1 MVTQN
6 RLKEIFTYD
15 KSNGIFLRIKGTRKV
30 GYVNTK
36 GYIRISV
43 DGKGYFAHHL
53 AWLYVYGIFPETTI
67 DHINNVRTD
76 NSIDNLRLVSC
87 AENSKNM
94 KMNKNNKTGIV
105 GVSWSSKARKWS
117 AEITVNLSQIKLGL
131 FTSIEDAINT
141 RNKAEIKYNFHK
153 NHGENIPKWHYISK
167 MQTLINTAKKGDA
180 NKLPIAQ
187 LNVDDSIIKTFLS
200 AKEAENELKI
210 SRAHIGSVCKG
221 KRKTAGGF
229 KWKYLLANY
238 RPS

>member
-15 KSNGIFLRIKGTRKV
+15 KSTGIFFRVKGTRKV

-67 DHINNVRTD
+67 DHINHVRTD

-105 GVSWSSKARKWS
+105 GVSWNSKARKWS
-117 AEITVNLSQIKLGL
+117 AEITVNSSQMKLGL
-131 FTSIEDAINT
+131 FTSIKDAIDA
-141 RNKAEIKYNFHK
+141 RNKAENKHNFHK
-153 NHGENIPKWHYISK
+153 NHGDNNPNWEYISK
-167 MQTLINTAKKGDA
+167 MQIIVSTAKKGDA
-180 NKLPIAQ
+180 NKIPIVQ
-187 LNVDDSIIKTFLS
+187 LSTNGFTIKTFSS
-200 AKEAENELKI
+200 AKEAENELNI
-210 SRAHIGSVCKG
+210 SRAHICSVCKG

-229 KWKYLLANY
+229 KWKYL
-238 RPS
+238 